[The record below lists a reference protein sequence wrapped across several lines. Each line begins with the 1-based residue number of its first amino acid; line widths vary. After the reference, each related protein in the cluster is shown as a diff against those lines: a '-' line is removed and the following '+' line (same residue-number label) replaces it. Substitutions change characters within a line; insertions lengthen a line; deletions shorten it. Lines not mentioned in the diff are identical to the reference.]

1 MSSRRHI
8 AWARAKETTKKPES
22 LIKLSDGLRTV
33 PSTKLIRGKLKNFV
47 KCINVN
53 FTSERIEDFYD
64 LSMNVRGCKNLRE
77 SFEKYIEREKLD
89 GDNKYMAEGH
99 GLQDAEKGCAFVSFP
114 PVLHLHL
121 KRFEYDPIRDANV
134 KINDRFEFDEEID
147 LAPYLEED
155 PGHPE
160 GPRD

>member
-1 MSSRRHI
+1 M
-8 AWARAKETTKKPES
+8 K
-22 LIKLSDGLRTV
+22 GTV
-33 PSTKLIRGKLKNFV
+33 VENEVPRLLRGKLKNFV

-114 PVLHLHL
+114 PVLHLRCQNESG
-121 KRFEYDPIRDANV
+121 K
-134 KINDRFEFDEEID
+134 
-147 LAPYLEED
+147 
-155 PGHPE
+155 G
-160 GPRD
+160 